1 MATLTQTL
9 PHAGGYLI
17 SEGNGD
23 ISRDPV
29 ILASGNG
36 VIRTGT
42 VLAKLTATGKYVPY
56 DNAGADGS
64 ETAAA
69 ILWEERDTTDADAKA
84 VVTARHATVSKAE
97 LVWAAGVDAAGITAG
112 LADLATLSIIAR

>member
-1 MATLTQTL
+1 MATLTENL

-23 ISRDPV
+23 ISREV
-29 ILASGNG
+29 VTLASGNG

-56 DNAGADGS
+56 DNAGTDGS

-69 ILWEERDTTDADAKA
+69 ILWEERDTTDGDAKA
-84 VVTARHATVSKAE
+84 VVTARHATVNKAE
-97 LVWAAGVDAAGITAG
+97 LVWAAGVDATGITAG
-112 LADLATLSIIAR
+112 LADLAALSIIAR

>member
-1 MATLTQTL
+1 MATLTENL
-9 PHAGGYLI
+9 PHAGSYLI

-23 ISRDPV
+23 ISRETVP
-29 ILASGNG
+29 LASGNG

-56 DNAGADGS
+56 DNAGTDGS

-69 ILWEERDTTDADAKA
+69 ILWEERDTTDGDVKA
-84 VVTARHATVSKAE
+84 VVTARHTTVNKAE

-112 LADLATLSIIAR
+112 LADLAVLSIIAR